1 MEYSGKELP
10 YDEYV
15 CIVGAVFCV
24 NFFWSFLAERE
35 GKRKNIFQSNQAN
48 QEEWFLLLFFNSLHI
63 KRREEGE

>member
-48 QEEWFLLLFFNSLHI
+48 QEEWFLLFF
-63 KRREEGE
+63 